1 MISDILLG
9 SGSSMQFRDAKT
21 SELIAVNLNCLW
33 RVDKDYDTFDVNLI
47 DWYNAS
53 FDVAMEEGDS
63 DYEIATIARDFHYQ
77 LLYHTYQTEAQR
89 QSKDVIFHSGA
100 MFVRQDYR
108 GGAMVAKMSEANL
121 LKKPHSVFVGLVVR
135 IIHLVSGH
143 RH

>member
-1 MISDILLG
+1 MTARLL
-9 SGSSMQFRDAKT
+9 
-21 SELIAVNLNCLW
+21 VP
-33 RVDKDYDTFDVNLI
+33 RVRGRC
-47 DWYNAS
+47 WGRA
-53 FDVAMEEGDS
+53 ERG
-63 DYEIATIARDFHYQ
+63 
-77 LLYHTYQTEAQR
+77 EAQR

-135 IIHLVSGH
+135 IIHFVRVH